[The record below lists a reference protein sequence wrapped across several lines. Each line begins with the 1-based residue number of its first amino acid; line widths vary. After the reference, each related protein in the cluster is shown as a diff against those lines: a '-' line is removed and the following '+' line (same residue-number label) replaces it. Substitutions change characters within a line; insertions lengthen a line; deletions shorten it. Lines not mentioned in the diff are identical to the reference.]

1 MGLLM
6 NGLRSGF
13 SVLAMVA
20 RPRPVGSRGRQED
33 PEQYAQLNGRMGQAL
48 GIVTNVPP
56 RHADLIGPFISQIA
70 LLIGVLHRHPCQ
82 PQPCGAMRV
91 PISS

>member
-1 MGLLM
+1 M

-20 RPRPVGSRGRQED
+20 RPRPTVGSRGRQED
-33 PEQYAQLNGRMGQAL
+33 PEQYAAQLNGRMGQAL

-56 RHADLIGPFISQIA
+56 P
-70 LLIGVLHRHPCQ
+70 LLWSRSFLGLRL
-82 PQPCGAMRV
+82 AARV
-91 PISS
+91 EKRM